1 MAPPRPLQ
9 QLFGLDKSSP
19 RFHDQLRDII
29 GGKEYRE
36 RVPRLRN
43 NDVVRLVEYLDSVSP
58 QIALLRSSF
67 NVAAGS
73 RLPRSYGSR
82 VSDALI

>member
-1 MAPPRPLQ
+1 MAPSSPLQ
-9 QLFGLDKSSP
+9 QLFDLDKSSP

-36 RVPRLRN
+36 RIPHLRD
-43 NDVVRLVEYLDSVSP
+43 NDLVRLVEYLDGVSP

-73 RLPRSYGSR
+73 RLPGSYVSR
-82 VSDALI
+82 IPDALT